1 MLQITP
7 ENVFVLYSFE
17 SILSALLAFVL
28 VWVLYW
34 NRRLRKRASS
44 VILLAA
50 LCNLAFAFFLCSS
63 LNFYEFYYQHRLL
76 QQDPEN
82 VACGFFFMGALLL
95 GAAFNPPSS
104 FKSPLTFLFLA
115 GAALAL
121 VHLITHLINQGQT
134 PSGPHFLAISALF
147 GLFIIV
153 LLTGDRDRKAGL
165 FLFVLFLGFSASFF
179 LAFLLKSG
187 ANESLNTA
195 FWIGQ
200 HLALVGSLIVL
211 AHVVESDSG
220 DLFVKFF
227 IRLNLTFILLAGF
240 IIFLVAGVQRQQH
253 VSFAA
258 REVEDLMEFLQGHVM
273 YFHNQ
278 GDDDREVLSNQEIAK
293 SIVTGF
299 GNISDL
305 KRVAVRLNRLQ
316 LNMIIDSNGLIEHA
330 IEERSLERKLSFEP
344 AIEGNMLRFSAPIY
358 GSDQVAGWVE
368 LNKSLVS
375 MNKVI
380 AHQIMII
387 FSAFTVIVIASGI
400 VVGIIVTQADATI
413 RKQYDELEETHQQLL
428 QAAKLAALGEMAGGV
443 AHEINNPLG
452 VILGRADYL
461 AALAKQRRV
470 DEFVEDLEVI
480 QHNAARA
487 GKIISDLL
495 DFARP
500 HPLDRQTHDLNALVT
515 QTAELMEPRAESRDS
530 TLQTQLSALAP
541 VEIDWDRMQQVLV
554 NLINNSID
562 ACQDGGTIRLWTRIN
577 SSHSLVE
584 VTVEDDGVGIPAEDL
599 KNVFD
604 PFFTTKEQ
612 GTGLGLSVSYS
623 IVRDHGGQLLVESQ
637 PGLGT
642 RFTITLPVAEG
653 GGAS

>member
-1 MLQITP
+1 
-7 ENVFVLYSFE
+7 VFYKNSQ
-17 SILSALLAFVL
+17 
-28 VWVLYW
+28 
-34 NRRLRKRASS
+34 LRKRASS
-44 VILLAA
+44 VLLLAA

-104 FKSPLTFLFLA
+104 FKSPLAFLFLA

-121 VHLITHLINQGQT
+121 AHLITHLMNRGQT

-153 LLTGDRDRKAGL
+153 LLTGEGERKAGL
-165 FLFVLFLGFSASFF
+165 FPLLLFLGFSASFF
-179 LAFLLKSG
+179 LSFLLKSG
-187 ANESLNTA
+187 ANEALNTA

-240 IIFLVAGVQRQQH
+240 IIFLVAGVQRQQY

-258 REVEDLMEFLQGHVM
+258 REVEHLMEFLQGHVM
-273 YFHNQ
+273 YFH
-278 GDDDREVLSNQEIAK
+278 DRGQNDRQVLGNPEISK
-293 SIVTGF
+293 RIVWDF

-305 KRVAVRLNRLQ
+305 RSVAIRLNRLQ

-330 IEERSLERKLSFEP
+330 IEERSLERKLSFDP
-344 AIEGNMLRFSAPIY
+344 TIKGNMLRLSAPIY
-358 GSDQVAGWVE
+358 AGDQVVGWVE

-380 AHQIMII
+380 AQQIMII
-387 FSAFTVIVIASGI
+387 FSAFTVIVVASGV

-413 RKQYDELEETHQQLL
+413 RRQYAELEETHKQLL

-461 AALAKQRRV
+461 GTLARQRQA
-470 DEFVEDLEVI
+470 DEFAEDLEVI

-500 HPLDRQTHDLNALVT
+500 HPLDRQTHDLNSLVT
-515 QTAELMEPRAESRDS
+515 QTAELMEPQAESRDL
-530 TLQTQLSALAP
+530 TLQKQLSALAP
-541 VEIDWDRMQQVLV
+541 VEIDWDHMQQVLV

-562 ACQDGGTIRLWTRIN
+562 ACQDGGTIRLWTQMN

-584 VTVEDDGVGIPAEDL
+584 VTVEDDGVGIPAEHL
-599 KNVFD
+599 KNIFD

-623 IVRDHGGQLLVESQ
+623 IVRDHGGQLSVESQ
-637 PGLGT
+637 PGPGT

-653 GGAS
+653 GRAS